1 MVLFLSVPFARCQV
15 PPYKEVVIIYVNGGA
30 GINNANVIA
39 SLNSAATFLNGYQNN
54 NTGFYPPTEA
64 PTPDQTGSQSNVY
77 DTIQDAANAVTAYN
91 NAGIQTVTV
100 MHGVYS
106 MNADGTPNAF
116 QGEVAQADSTISSS
130 SLGTGTLSSLAT
142 SNSNNS
148 TLYCGMSNPP
158 TLGTTA
164 NGVINTEGIVQ
175 VVAAKDSVP
184 VTNAQI
190 TASAVKPVS
199 ESTGTQ
205 DDNEDDEDDD
215 DSSDDSSDE
224 NDGNSGGSSGGGGSG
239 DWGGSSSRGGDTGS
253 W

>member
-164 NGVINTEGIVQ
+164 NGNLYLNQPGLRMTTKMTKMMTIQATIQAMRMTAIAEAAAVGAAPVIGEG
-175 VVAAKDSVP
+175 VAPGVAIP
-184 VTNAQI
+184 GA
-190 TASAVKPVS
+190 
-199 ESTGTQ
+199 
-205 DDNEDDEDDD
+205 
-215 DSSDDSSDE
+215 
-224 NDGNSGGSSGGGGSG
+224 GSQTC
-239 DWGGSSSRGGDTGS
+239 DLNNH
-253 W
+253 